1 MQRLNLSLAIKAE
14 RMIGNK
20 KASNINGDFI
30 CEKFRRR
37 KIYHNIYIQ
46 TVLQNCKA
54 VCIFMIIA
62 VEIKNF
68 KTGKVMV
75 LHCLACF
82 DLWNTLIL
90 CGLKRSKCPH
100 ISISVHI
107 YNFSFHHNDISIKI
121 AGTAL
126 LPFLLFSLRL
136 TLLYQRLALT
146 TSTIL
151 PALWLLE
158 YYPKKKSRRRLTAA
172 FPIACYA

>member
-1 MQRLNLSLAIKAE
+1 
-14 RMIGNK
+14 MIGNK

-75 LHCLACF
+75 LGAVK
-82 DLWNTLIL
+82 NYAQ
-90 CGLKRSKCPH
+90 
-100 ISISVHI
+100 I
-107 YNFSFHHNDISIKI
+107 YMQ
-121 AGTAL
+121 T
-126 LPFLLFSLRL
+126 
-136 TLLYQRLALT
+136 
-146 TSTIL
+146 
-151 PALWLLE
+151 PAE
-158 YYPKKKSRRRLTAA
+158 
-172 FPIACYA
+172 

>member
-1 MQRLNLSLAIKAE
+1 LFFKAEMQRLNLSLAIKAE

-30 CEKFRRR
+30 CKKFRRR
-37 KIYHNIYIQ
+37 KIYHNICIQ

-82 DLWNTLIL
+82 DL
-90 CGLKRSKCPH
+90 
-100 ISISVHI
+100 
-107 YNFSFHHNDISIKI
+107 
-121 AGTAL
+121 
-126 LPFLLFSLRL
+126 
-136 TLLYQRLALT
+136 
-146 TSTIL
+146 
-151 PALWLLE
+151 
-158 YYPKKKSRRRLTAA
+158 
-172 FPIACYA
+172 

>member
-1 MQRLNLSLAIKAE
+1 
-14 RMIGNK
+14 MIGNK

-75 LHCLACF
+75 LVLSRIMRK
-82 DLWNTLIL
+82 LI
-90 CGLKRSKCPH
+90 C
-100 ISISVHI
+100 
-107 YNFSFHHNDISIKI
+107 
-121 AGTAL
+121 
-126 LPFLLFSLRL
+126 RL
-136 TLLYQRLALT
+136 
-146 TSTIL
+146 
-151 PALWLLE
+151 
-158 YYPKKKSRRRLTAA
+158 
-172 FPIACYA
+172 